1 MDHQHQL
8 CQISIKKDYYTT
20 EERQPG
26 VLYFDF
32 SFATYNDD
40 TEYVGVFDDL
50 DDVIHYVRFK
60 WDKEND
66 EYIYYLD
73 ELNGN
78 TEPLT
83 QNSSGYCKVPDELQ
97 DSFGSNYK
105 RTTYLEVY
113 SKP

>member
-8 CQISIKKDYYTT
+8 
-20 EERQPG
+20 
-26 VLYFDF
+26 
-32 SFATYNDD
+32 
-40 TEYVGVFDDL
+40 
-50 DDVIHYVRFK
+50 

-83 QNSSGYCKVPDELQ
+83 QNSSGYCKVPDELK
-97 DSFGSNYK
+97 DSFGSSLYY
-105 RTTYLEVY
+105 REPYLEVY